1 MYVLALDQGTTSC
14 RAILFDQSGSI
25 VASQAHEITQYYPHP
40 GWVEHDANEIWDKQV
55 RAFRGVVG
63 RAGIRTEEIAAIGIT
78 NQRETTVIW
87 DRASGRPVCPAIV
100 WQSRQTAP
108 ICDELKARG
117 FEALFRERTG
127 LLLDPYFSGT
137 KIKWILDNV
146 DGVRE
151 RAERGDLAFGTID
164 SWLVYKLTGG
174 KVHATEY
181 SNASR
186 TLIYNLH
193 DLRWDPELLDAL
205 DIPAT
210 LLPEVRESSGVF
222 GEIADDLLDGAR
234 IPISGVAGDQQAA
247 LFGQTCFDEGAVKNT
262 YGTGCFMLMN
272 TGTKPHRSESGLLT
286 TIAWGVDGT
295 IVYALE
301 GSVFVAG
308 AAVQWLR
315 DELGLISN
323 VAETEAIVSSID
335 DTGGVYLVPA
345 FTGLGAPYWDSEARG
360 TLVGLTRGSGRSHL
374 VRAVLES
381 IAYQTADVLRC
392 FERDTGLK
400 ILQLQVDGG
409 AAANDFLMQFQADI
423 LGIPVRRPVVL
434 ETTALGAAYLAGL
447 AVGFWEGRDQIRR
460 NWQEDRCF
468 EPEMEAA
475 RREELYA
482 GWLRAVE
489 RCRS

>member
-1 MYVLALDQGTTSC
+1 
-14 RAILFDQSGSI
+14 
-25 VASQAHEITQYYPHP
+25 
-40 GWVEHDANEIWDKQV
+40 
-55 RAFRGVVG
+55 
-63 RAGIRTEEIAAIGIT
+63 
-78 NQRETTVIW
+78 
-87 DRASGRPVCPAIV
+87 
-100 WQSRQTAP
+100 
-108 ICDELKARG
+108 
-117 FEALFRERTG
+117 
-127 LLLDPYFSGT
+127 
-137 KIKWILDNV
+137 
-146 DGVRE
+146 
-151 RAERGDLAFGTID
+151 
-164 SWLVYKLTGG
+164 
-174 KVHATEY
+174 
-181 SNASR
+181 
-186 TLIYNLH
+186 
-193 DLRWDPELLDAL
+193 
-205 DIPAT
+205 
-210 LLPEVRESSGVF
+210 
-222 GEIADDLLDGAR
+222 
-234 IPISGVAGDQQAA
+234 
-247 LFGQTCFDEGAVKNT
+247 
-262 YGTGCFMLMN
+262 MLMN

-423 LGIPVRRPVVL
+423 LGIPVRRPVVR
-434 ETTALGAAYLAGL
+434 ETTALGADSGRVAIRSDATGRRTAASSPRWRLR
-447 AVGFWEGRDQIRR
+447 VGRSSTPGGCALSSAAAA
-460 NWQEDRCF
+460 DRT
-468 EPEMEAA
+468 
-475 RREELYA
+475 
-482 GWLRAVE
+482 
-489 RCRS
+489 